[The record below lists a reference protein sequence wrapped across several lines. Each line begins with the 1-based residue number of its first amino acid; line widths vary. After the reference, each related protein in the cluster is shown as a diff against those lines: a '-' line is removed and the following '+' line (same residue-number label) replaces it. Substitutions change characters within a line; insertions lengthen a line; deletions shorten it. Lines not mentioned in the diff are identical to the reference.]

1 MFSSN
6 CLRNAEIPPWLAV
19 QHGPAG
25 QAGVSPVPAVPQPDD
40 LATGSPVSSSVAG
53 GPQPV
58 PEAVAVANVAVA
70 EAVAQ
75 PESLEAVS
83 AEAVVDPAEL
93 AAAQQEMANNSFD

>member
-53 GPQPV
+53 GP
-58 PEAVAVANVAVA
+58 EALAVANVAVA

>member
-1 MFSSN
+1 M
-6 CLRNAEIPPWLAV
+6 

-53 GPQPV
+53 GP
-58 PEAVAVANVAVA
+58 EALAVANVAVA

-83 AEAVVDPAEL
+83 AEAVVVQLNLQQRSKRWRTIALTEDDDGLPAYMME
-93 AAAQQEMANNSFD
+93 

>member
-40 LATGSPVSSSVAG
+40 LATGSPVS
-53 GPQPV
+53 
-58 PEAVAVANVAVA
+58 NVAVA

-83 AEAVVDPAEL
+83 AEAVVVQLNLQQRSKRWRTIALTEDDDGLPAYMME
-93 AAAQQEMANNSFD
+93 